1 MSFSQEKG
9 DAYMK
14 NRYWLLPILMLIGTW
29 PYTLIRELLPQNN
42 TLLHAL
48 LTLLLFA
55 LTALLLNRICSR
67 KTVLISATGLLMF
80 CLVLAVLDFL
90 LSMEIGSY
98 QFALGLAYLWEA
110 LFFPY
115 LSLISLD
122 VPFLFYVFPAL
133 IPFAWAIF
141 CKPSL

>member
-1 MSFSQEKG
+1 MNVIADLHTHSSASDGQ
-9 DAYMK
+9 
-14 NRYWLLPILMLIGTW
+14 
-29 PYTLIRELLPQNN
+29 YTPAEL
-42 TLLHAL
+42 
-48 LTLLLFA
+48 
-55 LTALLLNRICSR
+55 
-67 KTVLISATGLLMF
+67 V
-80 CLVLAVLDFL
+80 
-90 LSMEIGSY
+90 
-98 QFALGLAYLWEA
+98 GLAYLWEA